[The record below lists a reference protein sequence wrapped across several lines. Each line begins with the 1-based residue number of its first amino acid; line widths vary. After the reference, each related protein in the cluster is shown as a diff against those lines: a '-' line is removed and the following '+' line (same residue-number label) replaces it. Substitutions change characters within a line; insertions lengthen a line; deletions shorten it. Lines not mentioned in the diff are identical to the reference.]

1 MYMDPRNTFHNPPT
15 YVETH
20 TRKRRLP
27 AFIIGLLIIG
37 SILLVGLSFFVS
49 RYDAADQ
56 NFPLDHTVTIAE
68 GMTVRDITDHLE
80 REQVVRSSL
89 YLYILLQLDFDDAYI
104 QAGTYAFTV
113 PLTAHEVASA
123 ITQGDFVA
131 LPPKVTF
138 PEGFKAAD
146 LHEYLPE
153 NYATASLE
161 AALPYDGYLFP
172 DTYFIQEG
180 ERIDD
185 IVAELRANYETH
197 IAPLRPSIEASGFT
211 EAEIIILA
219 SIIEREGKSPESMH
233 MVAGIL
239 KHRLAIDMPLQVD
252 ATFEYLLGKAS
263 HELTTEDLAIDS
275 PYNTYTNRGLPPTPI
290 ANPGITA
297 ITAAIEA
304 EESSYLYY
312 LTGNDGE
319 FYYAHTFEEHKQN
332 KARYLR

>member
-1 MYMDPRNTFHNPPT
+1 MYMDPRDTFHNPPT

-27 AFIIGLLIIG
+27 AFIVGLLIIG
-37 SILLVGLSFFVS
+37 SILLAGLAFFMS

-80 REQVVRSSL
+80 DEHVVRSSL
-89 YLYILLQLDFDDAYI
+89 YLYILLQLHFEKSYI
-104 QAGTYAFTV
+104 QAGTYAFTQ
-113 PLTAHEVASA
+113 PLTAKQVAEA
-123 ITQGDFVA
+123 ITNGDFIA

-153 NYATASLE
+153 NFATTSLA
-161 AALPYDGYLFP
+161 AALPFEGYLFP
-172 DTYFIQEG
+172 DTYFIKEG
-180 ERIDD
+180 DSVDE
-185 IVAELRANYETH
+185 IVVALRANYETH
-197 IAPLRPSIEASGFT
+197 IAPLRDAIAASGFT
-211 EAEIIILA
+211 EEEIIILA
-219 SIIEREGKSPESMH
+219 SIIEREGKSPESMS
-233 MVAGIL
+233 MVSGIL

-263 HELTTEDLAIDS
+263 HELTTDDLAMDS

-290 ANPGITA
+290 SNPGLTA
-297 ITAAIEA
+297 IMAAIEA
-304 EESSYLYY
+304 PESPYLYY

-319 FYYAHTFEEHKQN
+319 FYYARTFDEHKQN